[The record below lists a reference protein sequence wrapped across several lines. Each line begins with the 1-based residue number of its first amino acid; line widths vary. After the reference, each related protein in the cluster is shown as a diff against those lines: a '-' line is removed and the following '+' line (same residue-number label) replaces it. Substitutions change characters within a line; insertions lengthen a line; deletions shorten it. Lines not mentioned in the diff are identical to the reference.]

1 MVQASKNLPKK
12 TTTNIPL
19 SKFNSENI
27 MIFRYS
33 ETDGET
39 NSGTG
44 NGQTAIGRNAVKL
57 SEIQKCGSR
66 WFPEMLY

>member
-33 ETDGET
+33 ETDGDNQFRNRKIPLRPSP
-39 NSGTG
+39 NSQRMALG
-44 NGQTAIGRNAVKL
+44 K
-57 SEIQKCGSR
+57 
-66 WFPEMLY
+66 

>member
-44 NGQTAIGRNAVKL
+44 KSL
-57 SEIQKCGSR
+57 
-66 WFPEMLY
+66 

>member
-1 MVQASKNLPKK
+1 MVQASILQKK

-33 ETDGET
+33 ETDEYV

-44 NGQTAIGRNAVKL
+44 KSL
-57 SEIQKCGSR
+57 
-66 WFPEMLY
+66 